1 MLPLVR
7 EFYKV
12 RGFKGLIM
20 RRTKPELKAEI
31 ILRSHKYYP
40 QTGAVWNGTDL
51 TYSWPQ
57 YESLVRFG
65 YAQFKDDI
73 RRYDSAEYQYFAPD
87 ELTSFLEFQYKFI
100 TFSRMRATV
109 DMGLEPIVRSAS
121 NPGNIGHGWV
131 RKRFVEPCKEGG
143 VRIRDTKTKLERIY
157 IPAKLEDNPHID
169 VKYRAK
175 LESLPEAERVAKSEG
190 NWYTF
195 VGQTF
200 EFRTEKFAD
209 EPDNAVHIY
218 KPYNIPGHWP
228 RILST
233 DIGFSVNNFNLW
245 GAVSPDNRLHVY
257 REFGTKKEKVS
268 AWGSEVGFLSGGEN
282 IKDWVMDHTAFN
294 ESGQDHTL
302 AVQANEFAS
311 LGIAPRKADKGNNSR
326 RSGMKLIQEM
336 LRWEPPPRA
345 DKRDFSQEFADKI
358 LKTRGLEAYIRY
370 TQMFQD
376 IESAQKYPRLLISE
390 DCTELIDTI
399 PNCVYAKDK
408 NDEEIDDV
416 AEFEG
421 DDPYDTLR
429 YLARAMTRF
438 IIESKKSQQAFVE
451 IQAIQDKLDNG
462 GDMTEFYRMME
473 TREHNKPNRRGRNK
487 LRRNYVDCS
496 PGTNS
501 GGPTEGFVGYK
512 Q

>member
-1 MLPLVR
+1 
-7 EFYKV
+7 
-12 RGFKGLIM
+12 
-20 RRTKPELKAEI
+20 
-31 ILRSHKYYP
+31 
-40 QTGAVWNGTDL
+40 
-51 TYSWPQ
+51 
-57 YESLVRFG
+57 
-65 YAQFKDDI
+65 
-73 RRYDSAEYQYFAPD
+73 
-87 ELTSFLEFQYKFI
+87 
-100 TFSRMRATV
+100 
-109 DMGLEPIVRSAS
+109 
-121 NPGNIGHGWV
+121 
-131 RKRFVEPCKEGG
+131 
-143 VRIRDTKTKLERIY
+143 
-157 IPAKLEDNPHID
+157 
-169 VKYRAK
+169 
-175 LESLPEAERVAKSEG
+175 
-190 NWYTF
+190 
-195 VGQTF
+195 
-200 EFRTEKFAD
+200 
-209 EPDNAVHIY
+209 
-218 KPYNIPGHWP
+218 
-228 RILST
+228 
-233 DIGFSVNNFNLW
+233 
-245 GAVSPDNRLHVY
+245 
-257 REFGTKKEKVS
+257 
-268 AWGSEVGFLSGGEN
+268 
-282 IKDWVMDHTAFN
+282 MDHTAFN

-438 IIESKKSQQAFVE
+438 IIESKKSQQAFAE

-473 TREHNKPNRRGRNK
+473 VRENNK
-487 LRRNYVDCS
+487 
-496 PGTNS
+496 T
-501 GGPTEGFVGYK
+501 